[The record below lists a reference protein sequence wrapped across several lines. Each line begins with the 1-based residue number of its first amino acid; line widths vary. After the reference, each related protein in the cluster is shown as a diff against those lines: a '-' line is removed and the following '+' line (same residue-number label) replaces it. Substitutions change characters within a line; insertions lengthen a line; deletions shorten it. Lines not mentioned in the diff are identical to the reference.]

1 MRPILAPF
9 VAVVLLVAVPAFAQH
24 PASVDDLI
32 KQAERAG
39 IPEIAAD
46 ATILD
51 ADGKV
56 LRKGTNGWTCIA
68 HPEAPMCGDEQWA
81 SWLDAYGNKRDEVDV
96 TAVGISYML
105 QGDQGVSNVDPFAQK
120 PTPDN
125 EWVVT
130 GPHLMIIVP
139 DPDLLAGIPT
149 DPSGGG
155 PYVMWRDTP
164 FVHVMIPVDGG
175 AVHMPHPPGGS

>member
-1 MRPILAPF
+1 MHRTLASFAAF
-9 VAVVLLVAVPAFAQH
+9 VVFAAAPASAQHSASPDDLVA
-24 PASVDDLI
+24 L
-32 KQAERAG
+32 AESAG
-39 IPEIAAD
+39 ISDIAAD

-51 ADGKV
+51 VDGNV
-56 LRKGTNGWTCIA
+56 VRKGTNGWTCLA

-81 SWLDAYGNKRDEVDV
+81 SWMDAYVNKRDDVDV

-105 QGDQGVSNVDPFAQK
+105 KGDQGVSNIDPFAEK

-139 DPDLLAGIPT
+139 DPELLAGIPT

-164 FVHVMIPVDGG
+164 FVHVMIPVEGG
-175 AVHMPHPPGGS
+175 AVHMPHQGGS

>member
-1 MRPILAPF
+1 MHRTLASF
-9 VAVVLLVAVPAFAQH
+9 AALVVFAAAPAHAQQS
-24 PASVDDLI
+24 ASPEKLI
-32 KQAERAG
+32 ALAESAG
-39 IPEIAAD
+39 ISDIAAN

-51 ADGKV
+51 MDGKV
-56 LRKGTNGWTCIA
+56 LREGTNGWTCLA

-81 SWLDAYGNKRDEVDV
+81 SWMDAYVNKKDDVNV

-105 QGDQGVSNVDPFAQK
+105 KGDQGVSNVDPFAQK

-164 FVHVMIPVDGG
+164 FVHVMIPVESGV
-175 AVHMPHPPGGS
+175 VHMPHQGGS